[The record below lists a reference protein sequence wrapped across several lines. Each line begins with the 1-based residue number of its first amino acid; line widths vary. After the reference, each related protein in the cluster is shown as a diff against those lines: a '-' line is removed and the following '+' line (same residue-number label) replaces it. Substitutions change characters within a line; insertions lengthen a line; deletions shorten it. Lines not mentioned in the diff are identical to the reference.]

1 MAVLHTNAQSFD
13 KVISQDKP
21 VLVDFW
27 APWCGPCKMLG
38 PILEDV
44 EREVGDSAVVA
55 KVNVDDEP
63 DLAVKF
69 GVSNIPT
76 MILFRKG
83 ETLDRTV
90 GLIPK
95 DKIVALI
102 KSHA

>member
-1 MAVLHTNAQSFD
+1 
-13 KVISQDKP
+13 
-21 VLVDFW
+21 
-27 APWCGPCKMLG
+27 MLG